1 MNIVLIGTIA
11 AGKSTIG
18 KAISEMSQFK
28 FVDTDDLIQERIKLV
43 YPSLFSYAHAFDRE
57 EGRIVDELVAQDFLV
72 ISTGALM
79 VSHPRVIEKFRKN
92 GVIICLQ
99 PSVETVISRMKKD
112 KRTFLVRDNQT
123 YEEAVKEDYQTHIED
138 YWNYDYSF
146 DVSDDETPQEYARKI
161 LAIPEIVSLQESCLE

>member
-28 FVDTDDLIQERIKLV
+28 FVDTDDLIQERIKV
-43 YPSLFSYAHAFDRE
+43 GYPSLISYAHAFNRE
-57 EGRIVDELVAQDFLV
+57 EGQIVDELVAQDGLI

-79 VSHPRVIEKFRKN
+79 VSHPGVIEKFRKN
-92 GVIICLQ
+92 GVIICLK
-99 PSVETVISRMKKD
+99 PSVETVITRMKKD
-112 KRTFLVRDNQT
+112 KRTFLVWDNQT
-123 YEEAVKEDYQTHIED
+123 YEDVVKADYQTYIEE
-138 YWNYDYSF
+138 YQNYDYLM

-161 LAIPEIVSLQESCLE
+161 LAIPEIALLQEK

>member
-43 YPSLFSYAHAFDRE
+43 YPNLVSYACAFDKE
-57 EGRIVDELVAQDFLV
+57 EGQTVDELVAQDGLV

-79 VSHPRVIEKFRKN
+79 VSHPGVIEKFRKS

-99 PSVETVISRMKKD
+99 PSVETVITRMKKD
-112 KRTFLVRDNQT
+112 KRTFLARDNQK
-123 YEEAVKEDYQTHIED
+123 YEDAVKQDYQTYIED
-138 YWNYDYSF
+138 YRDYDYLF

-161 LAIPEIVSLQESCLE
+161 LAIPEIAFLQEK